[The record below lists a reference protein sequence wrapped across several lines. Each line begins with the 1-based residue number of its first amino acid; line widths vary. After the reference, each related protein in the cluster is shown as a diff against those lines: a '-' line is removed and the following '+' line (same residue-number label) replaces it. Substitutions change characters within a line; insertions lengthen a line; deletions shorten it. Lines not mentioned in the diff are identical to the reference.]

1 MPSGSP
7 YVIISVP
14 PMKTLKLVA
23 MRERSWASKPVFSA
37 QTPWSFPS
45 SPEAPGAPPR
55 AWPQGLITPVSPR
68 CCPLQR
74 GPGAPVFRERVTH
87 RSPPADGGG
96 APRHK
101 RRLPASSLPITP
113 RRLLTAPK
121 RDASRFL
128 ASLFPRVA
136 VHCSPSIFRPPA
148 SLRSPGPKVGVSC
161 LTSLSFC
168 EMIGLSE
175 ASRS

>member
-1 MPSGSP
+1 
-7 YVIISVP
+7 
-14 PMKTLKLVA
+14 MKTLKLVA